1 MLGRRHHAT
10 AGAILPSV
18 PPQTSTR
25 DDDDLESSP
34 PLERSPPLAPQEL
47 PTRDLPPLG
56 RKTRPLVLARYIL
69 LGQLGSGGTS
79 LVYRAYDPEL
89 DRKVALKLL
98 QPRRRGG
105 DLGRKRLAREAQ
117 AMAKL
122 THANV
127 VTVYDV
133 STYEEVDLGLDAT
146 SGGYDLAALEIPPSG
161 VFIVMELV
169 EGGDLRR
176 WLGRRHRPWRVVL
189 EVMLAAGRGLAAAH
203 EVGIV
208 HRDFKPGNVLIGDDG
223 RVLVSDFG
231 LARAAMPSGASGGD
245 VRSPPVDAAH
255 GPASSWEE
263 SRRDP
268 ITREGAVLGTPPYM
282 SPEQHGG
289 DGSDPRSDQFGFGV
303 TLYEALYGV
312 RPFAGSM
319 SEMLRAKQAAR
330 MRPVPTGSDVPAR
343 VLAVIERALRPDPSQ
358 RFPGMNELLAA
369 LERASQPRV
378 SPHVL
383 AGGAVLAVGIAVPV
397 ALLGGGDDP
406 CGAGPAHVERVWGEA
421 TQAAVR
427 EAFSRSAAPYA
438 RAAAE
443 RVQAELDGWTRAWQ
457 DAYLDACE
465 ATHVRHEQSQKAL
478 DLRVSCLGRQLREL
492 ETMTALMA
500 GGEARV
506 IENAVVS
513 VQSLPDT
520 HACDD
525 VAALAARMEPPASPA
540 ARARVDAGY
549 GRLAEARAL
558 ELAGRYEDAVAL
570 ARDVAVEAEAV
581 EHPPLH
587 AAARHRTAATLH
599 LMGDFRAS
607 EEALVDAIV
616 SAERS
621 RDEATAADAWI
632 DLVWVVGVEP
642 RKRSAGFASPK
653 QPSTGWATIACAA
666 PRSTTTA
673 GACSTGS
680 IASTRRSRA
689 TSAPTTCSTS
699 CWASSTPWS
708 PRRST
713 TWATCSSSRGAT
725 TRRGTSASRR
735 SPSAA
740 RPSAPATR
748 AWPRRSTTWR
758 RSTSARASPSSRSRT
773 PSERSRSSKVA
784 AAPRSCSRGSSWRA
798 PTSRSATPRPSARPV
813 SACSLCSMPTR
824 ASTRARA
831 RSIEHAWMCSPP
843 ARLRPQKAPR
853 SPLRPRVRDLRLR
866 ARKRPS
872 LSRGPAHAALGA
884 AARWCS
890 RPTT

>member
-632 DLVWVVGVEP
+632 DLVWVVGVEQLRAQEALRWLRFAEAALDRLGDDRLRRAALDHNRGGVLYRLDRFDEALASYQRAYDVQHELLGEQHPLVAQTLNHMGNVLILQGRYDEARHKCEQALAIRRETLGARHP
-642 RKRSAGFASPK
+642 RVAAPLNNLAEIYERQGQPEQSLANAERALALVEGSGRPEELFAWILVARAHLALGHAAPERAARERVLALLDAHPSFD
-653 QPSTGWATIACAA
+653 QGTRAEHRARVDVLSTGA
-666 PRSTTTA
+666 PSPA
-673 GACSTGS
+673 EGPSL
-680 IASTRRSRA
+680 
-689 TSAPTTCSTS
+689 AP
-699 CWASSTPWS
+699 
-708 PRRST
+708 
-713 TWATCSSSRGAT
+713 
-725 TRRGTSASRR
+725 
-735 SPSAA
+735 
-740 RPSAPATR
+740 
-748 AWPRRSTTWR
+748 
-758 RSTSARASPSSRSRT
+758 PSSR
-773 PSERSRSSKVA
+773 P
-784 AAPRSCSRGSSWRA
+784 
-798 PTSRSATPRPSARPV
+798 
-813 SACSLCSMPTR
+813 
-824 ASTRARA
+824 
-831 RSIEHAWMCSPP
+831 
-843 ARLRPQKAPR
+843 
-853 SPLRPRVRDLRLR
+853 
-866 ARKRPS
+866 
-872 LSRGPAHAALGA
+872 
-884 AARWCS
+884 
-890 RPTT
+890 